1 MEETQGKRDMSGAGS
16 GWVETRRKEQIRC
29 KKEKKKKEKYG
40 KITEGKKTHDVTVM
54 VKKARAA
61 CSFAQVPL

>member
-1 MEETQGKRDMSGAGS
+1 MER
-16 GWVETRRKEQIRC
+16 RRKEQIRC
-29 KKEKKKKEKYG
+29 KKEKKKEKYD

-61 CSFAQVPL
+61 RSFAQVPL

>member
-1 MEETQGKRDMSGAGS
+1 MEETQGKRDMSSAGS
-16 GWVETRRKEQIRC
+16 GWVERRRKEQIRC
-29 KKEKKKKEKYG
+29 KKEKKKEKYD

-61 CSFAQVPL
+61 RSFAQVPL

>member
-1 MEETQGKRDMSGAGS
+1 M
-16 GWVETRRKEQIRC
+16 ETRRKEQIRC

-61 CSFAQVPL
+61 RSFAQVPL